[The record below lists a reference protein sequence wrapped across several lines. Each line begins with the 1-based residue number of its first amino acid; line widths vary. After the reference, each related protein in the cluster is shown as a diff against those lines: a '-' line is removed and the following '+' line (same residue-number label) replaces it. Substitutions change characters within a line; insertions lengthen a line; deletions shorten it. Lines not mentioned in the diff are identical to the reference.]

1 MAIMSS
7 IEARSWRGRLLYAA
21 IILVLCLGSI
31 SILYPF
37 LTMLSGSVRS
47 DLDQVDMGLIPRY
60 WVDSDMLYRKFLET
74 KYNQDVSALGQ
85 AYNDTFFSFRDVP
98 IPQAGPAADEQIAL
112 FRRFLQQANF
122 PRHWRILGGAF
133 GTMTVPEGLRELRKR
148 LRHQFNGDI
157 EALNFAVGA
166 LIPSWTTIVIAV
178 PEWSSRRFDY
188 ADNPIQQTYFQMLD
202 EADPSNVQ
210 YVSLTG
216 LFLNSMIYPVYGRV
230 NTNAYNAQHHQP
242 LKKWSDFRLP
252 ATVPSSADQQL
263 RNEWTEFVRK
273 EVNPNFVVFTGDKT
287 AFVAFL
293 QETYQHHLPKLNDA
307 WHSDYSSFDQIVLP
321 DGQHWLSGQHRL
333 DYQEFLDAQPIEQLR
348 LTGPEYA
355 WRDWQV
361 SQNLTPQPI
370 PAAAMEYE
378 YVLNHTGALRWTYTI
393 RNYLNVLDQMLFE
406 GRAMINTLVF
416 CILAIVVSLLINPLA
431 AYAMSRYKLPG
442 TYKILLILMATMA
455 FPPMVGMIPQF
466 IILRKLDLLN
476 TFAALVLPLAAN
488 GYLIFLLKGFF
499 DSLPGELYE
508 AAMIDGA
515 GEIRMFFQIAMSLSK
530 PILAVLALGT
540 FNAAYSAFLYPLLVA
555 PNPKMWLI
563 SVWLYQFQMNN
574 SSGGVFASVVITSM
588 PTLLIFLVTQRTIMR
603 GIVVPTEK

>member
-98 IPQAGPAADEQIAL
+98 VPQAGPAADEQIAL

-122 PRHWRILGGAF
+122 PRHWRILGGTF

-216 LFLNSMIYPVYGRV
+216 LFLNSMIYPAYGRV
-230 NTNAYNAQHHQP
+230 NTNAYNAQHQQP
-242 LKKWSDFRLP
+242 LKKWSDFQLS

-273 EVNPNFVVFTGDKT
+273 EVNPNFVVFTGDKM
-287 AFVAFL
+287 AFVTFL
-293 QETYQHHLPKLNDA
+293 QQAYQHHLPKLNDA
-307 WHSDYSSFDQIVLP
+307 WHSDYSSFDQIALP

-370 PAAAMEYE
+370 PAAAMEYA

-406 GRAMINTLVF
+406 GRAMVNTLVF

-508 AAMIDGA
+508 AAMIDA
-515 GEIRMFFQIAMSLSK
+515 PAK
-530 PILAVLALGT
+530 
-540 FNAAYSAFLYPLLVA
+540 SACSFKSPCRC
-555 PNPKMWLI
+555 P
-563 SVWLYQFQMNN
+563 SRSWLYWRW
-574 SSGGVFASVVITSM
+574 ARSM
-588 PTLLIFLVTQRTIMR
+588 RRTAHSFTRCWSLPTRR
-603 GIVVPTEK
+603 CG